1 MGAHA
6 VVLQLLQIPY
16 DRKEDLRMNEVMRL
30 AHDFLQHFCLG
41 NHQNQ
46 GLLHKHIDLFLTP
59 GLLEAQT
66 LCSVFKDNVA
76 LCSEV
81 TERVIQHFVHCIETH
96 GRQVQYLQ
104 FLQTV
109 VKAEGQYIRKCQDMV
124 MQELV
129 GAGEEA
135 LVLYNDKGSYGQLVE
150 LMRSERQR
158 LDPGGPLRYH
168 VDLVRLLACCT
179 EGKNVFTEIKCHSLL
194 SLDDICRVVAH
205 PDCLPEVKEA
215 YINFLSH
222 CFIDTEVEMK
232 EIYASHHIWTLFD
245 NFLVDVAMVCNATH
259 DRRHA
264 DQLLEGY
271 VTNSVMNII
280 TTFFNSPFS
289 EQSATVQVGV

>member
-1 MGAHA
+1 MGMDWGERW
-6 VVLQLLQIPY
+6 LQ
-16 DRKEDLRMNEVMRL
+16 
-30 AHDFLQHFCLG
+30 
-41 NHQNQ
+41 
-46 GLLHKHIDLFLTP
+46 
-59 GLLEAQT
+59 
-66 LCSVFKDNVA
+66 
-76 LCSEV
+76 
-81 TERVIQHFVHCIETH
+81 
-96 GRQVQYLQ
+96 
-104 FLQTV
+104 
-109 VKAEGQYIRKCQDMV
+109 
-124 MQELV
+124 LV

-135 LVLYNDKGSYGQLVE
+135 LVLYNDKGSSGQLVE

-245 NFLVDVAMVCNATH
+245 NFLIDVAMVSALRGH
-259 DRRHA
+259 QWRLRKF
-264 DQLLEGY
+264 LY
-271 VTNSVMNII
+271 I
-280 TTFFNSPFS
+280 TGMQCDS
-289 EQSATVQVGV
+289 